1 VQLSIPAPVLK
12 LLETLNRHGFEAY
25 AVGGCVRD
33 SILGKTPHDWDI
45 TTNALPEEIK
55 RCFSELP
62 VLETGIRHGT
72 VTVLAERTPYEI
84 TTYRIDGDY
93 LDCRHPQQ
101 VTFTRSLR
109 EDLARRDF
117 TMNALAYHPQTG
129 LQDFFGGME
138 DIRHKRICCVGN
150 PDLRFREDALRIM
163 RAMRFASVLGFSIE
177 ERTADALH
185 RSRALLQH
193 IVAERLAAE
202 LKQLLL
208 GASVREVLH
217 DYVDVLGRGDSGKCC
232 PWWALIS
239 TIHTTTEPSGNTPS
253 RASPN
258 PPKNLLVRLT
268 MLLHDIGKP
277 LCYTQDAQGIGHF
290 YEHAKHSTALAHT
303 ILSRLKFDTQTIDTV
318 TMLVQN
324 HSIDLS
330 LNPRPIKRLLHRLG
344 TERFALLL
352 EVKRADTLAQAPQI
366 QQIRLENL
374 AKVQALMEEILREQA
389 CFSLKDLAVNG
400 RDLMEL
406 GIPQGKQIGLL
417 LNTLLEWVMDHPE
430 DNNKGALLLLAE
442 QQARECTMETYKSKC
457 QKP

>member
-1 VQLSIPAPVLK
+1 MRLSIPAPVWK
-12 LLETLNRHGFEAY
+12 LLETLNRYGFEAY

-33 SILGKTPHDWDI
+33 SILGKVPHDWDI

-55 RCFSELP
+55 RCFSGLP

-72 VTVLAERTPYEI
+72 VTVLAEHTPYEI
-84 TTYRIDGDY
+84 TTYRVDGDY

-150 PDLRFREDALRIM
+150 PELRFQEDALRIM

-185 RSRALLQH
+185 RSRTLLQH
-193 IVAERLAAE
+193 IAAERLAAE

-217 DYVDVLGRGDSGKCC
+217 DYVDTLGVVIPEVLPMVGFDQHNPHHNR
-232 PWWALIS
+232 
-239 TIHTTTEPSGNTPS
+239 TIWEHTIESIAQS
-253 RASPN
+253 
-258 PPKNLLVRLT
+258 PKNLLVRLT

-290 YEHAKHSTALAHT
+290 YEHAKHSTALART
-303 ILSRLKFDTQTIDTV
+303 ILARLKFDTQTIDTV
-318 TMLVQN
+318 TLLVQN

-330 LNPRPIKRLLHRLG
+330 PNPRPIKRLLHRLG
-344 TERFALLL
+344 AERFALLL

-389 CFSLKDLAVNG
+389 CFSLQDLAVNG

-430 DNNKGALLLLAE
+430 DNNKGTLLRLAE
-442 QQARECTMETYKSKC
+442 QQAHEYTMETYKSKC

>member
-1 VQLSIPAPVLK
+1 MQLSIPAPVLK

-217 DYVDVLGRGDSGKCC
+217 DYVDVLGAVIPEVLPMVGFDQHNPHHNR
-232 PWWALIS
+232 
-239 TIHTTTEPSGNTPS
+239 TIWEHTIESIAQS
-253 RASPN
+253 
-258 PPKNLLVRLT
+258 PKNLLVRLT

>member
-1 VQLSIPAPVLK
+1 MQLSIPAPVLK
-12 LLETLNRHGFEAY
+12 LLETLNHHGFEAY

-129 LQDFFGGME
+129 LQDFFGSME

-193 IVAERLAAE
+193 IAAERLAAE

-217 DYVDVLGRGDSGKCC
+217 DYVDVLGVVIPEVLPMVGFDQHNPHHNR
-232 PWWALIS
+232 
-239 TIHTTTEPSGNTPS
+239 TIWEHTIESIAQS
-253 RASPN
+253 
-258 PPKNLLVRLT
+258 PKNLLVRLT

-277 LCYTQDAQGIGHF
+277 PCYTQDAQGIGHF

-330 LNPRPIKRLLHRLG
+330 PNPRPIKRLLHRLG

-352 EVKRADTLAQAPQI
+352 DVKRADTLAQAPQI

-417 LNTLLEWVMDHPE
+417 LNNLLEWVMDYPE